1 MFLNDILEEFFYPV
15 YSYFIMKYQEYTE
28 EYTKEYK
35 NKKNKI
41 HSSFKKTMSYV
52 VLFILLYL
60 FKDFIFSLISK
71 FDKLIRNSI

>member
-1 MFLNDILEEFFYPV
+1 MFLNNILEDFFYPV

-28 EYTKEYK
+28 EYR

-41 HSSFKKTMSYV
+41 HSSFKKIMSYV

-71 FDKLIRNSI
+71 FNKLLQNSI